1 MPMNQALPSAPRA
14 LTDREKLILHA
25 VVHTYITTA
34 EAVGSRTI
42 VKRYGLELS
51 PATVRNVMAD
61 LEDIG
66 FLKQIHSSSGR
77 VPTDR
82 GYRYYVD
89 YLMKVQEL
97 TLAERARIEEQVS
110 RQLNDLDSI
119 MRQTCH
125 MLALISEQT
134 SIVESPDESDAEV
147 RRIELIPITAEKV
160 AVLTADSYGQVHTL
174 MVEVDQRMTPDE
186 LSRLSA
192 FLNEHFTGMT
202 LAHVKQRVQLRMQQY
217 VDEQRRLAEQ
227 ALLLLTA
234 LPHTRAVQ
242 VFLEG
247 TSNLLDQPEFR
258 DIAKA
263 REMFTLLE
271 ERDRLGELLR
281 QRLGT
286 EAAPRLSV
294 LIGSDDDGSALQDI
308 SFVTAP
314 YQVGDKTVGL
324 VGVMGPRRM
333 PYSRVTALVDYTA
346 GLLTN
351 FLTRRAS

>member
-1 MPMNQALPSAPRA
+1 MDRNLPVAPRP
-14 LTDREKLILHA
+14 LTEREKLILHA

-42 VKRYGLELS
+42 VKRYGLDFS

-77 VPTDR
+77 IPTDR

-97 TLAERARIEEQVS
+97 TLAERGRIEDQLS
-110 RQLNDLDSI
+110 RQLNDLDSV

-125 MLALISEQT
+125 MLALVSEQT
-134 SIVESPDESDAEV
+134 SIVESPNESDAEV
-147 RRIELIPITAEKV
+147 RRIELISLSTEKV

-174 MVEVDQRMTPDE
+174 MVDVEQRVLPEE

-202 LAHVKQRVQLRMQQY
+202 LEHLKEQVKSRMQEY
-217 VDEQRRLAEQ
+217 VDEQRQMAEK
-227 ALLLLTA
+227 ALLLLMA
-234 LPHTRAVQ
+234 LPHSRVAQ

-271 ERDRLGELLR
+271 ERDRLSELLK
-281 QRLGT
+281 QRLRT
-286 EAAPRLSV
+286 ESEPRLSV
-294 LIGSDDDGSALQDI
+294 IIGSDDDNSALQDI

-314 YQVGDKTVGL
+314 YQVSGKTVGW

-333 PYSRVTALVDYTA
+333 PYSKVTALVDYTA
-346 GLLTN
+346 GVLSS

>member
-1 MPMNQALPSAPRA
+1 MEHSFPSVPRA
-14 LTDREKLILHA
+14 LNEREKLILHA

-42 VKRYGLELS
+42 VKRYGMDLS

-61 LEDIG
+61 LEEIG

-77 VPTDR
+77 IPTDK

-97 TLAERARIEEQVS
+97 TQAERTRIEEQLS
-110 RQLNDLDSI
+110 RQLNDLDSV

-134 SIVESPDESDAEV
+134 SIVESPDEADAEV
-147 RRIELIPITAEKV
+147 RRIELVPITPEKV

-174 MVEVDQRMTPDE
+174 MVDVEQPVLSDE

-202 LAHVKQRVQLRMQQY
+202 MAHLKQQVQTRMQEY
-217 VDEQRRLAEQ
+217 VDEQRRMAEK
-227 ALLLLTA
+227 ALLLLMA
-234 LPHTRAVQ
+234 LPHTRAGQ

-271 ERDRLGELLR
+271 ERDRLSEMLR
-281 QRLGT
+281 KRMESASG
-286 EAAPRLSV
+286 PRLSV
-294 LIGSDDDGSALQDI
+294 LIGSDDDESALQDI

-314 YQVGDKTVGL
+314 YQVRGKTLGL

-333 PYSRVTALVDYTA
+333 PYSKVTALVDYTA
-346 GLLTN
+346 GVLSS

>member
-1 MPMNQALPSAPRA
+1 MEHTLPAAHRP
-14 LTDREKLILHA
+14 LTEREKLILHA

-42 VKRYGLELS
+42 VKRYGMDLS

-77 VPTDR
+77 VPTDK

-89 YLMKVQEL
+89 YLMKTQEL
-97 TLAERARIEEQVS
+97 TLAERARIEDQLS
-110 RQLNDLDSI
+110 RQLNDLDSV

-134 SIVESPDESDAEV
+134 SIVESPDDTDAEV
-147 RRIELIPITAEKV
+147 RRIELIPITADKV
-160 AVLTADSYGQVHTL
+160 AVLTADNYAQVHTL
-174 MVEVDQRMTPDE
+174 IVDVDKNVTVGD

-192 FLNEHFTGMT
+192 FLNEHFTGT
-202 LAHVKQRVQLRMQQY
+202 PLADVKQRVESRMKEY

-227 ALLLLTA
+227 ALVLLMA
-234 LPHTRAVQ
+234 LPHSRVGQ

-247 TSNLLDQPEFR
+247 TSHLLDQPEFR
-258 DIAKA
+258 DITKA

-271 ERDRLGELLR
+271 ERNRLTEILR
-281 QRLGT
+281 QRMGA
-286 EAAPRLSV
+286 ESGPRLSV
-294 LIGSDDDGSALQDI
+294 LIGSDDDDSALQDI

-314 YQVGDKTVGL
+314 YQVRGKPLGL
-324 VGVMGPRRM
+324 VGVIGPRRM
-333 PYSRVTALVDYTA
+333 PYSKVTALVDYTA
-346 GLLTN
+346 GVLSS

>member
-1 MPMNQALPSAPRA
+1 MDRNLPVAPRP
-14 LTDREKLILHA
+14 LTEREKLILHA

-42 VKRYGLELS
+42 VKRYGLDFS

-97 TLAERARIEEQVS
+97 TIAERSRIEDQLS
-110 RQLNDLDSI
+110 KQLNDLDSI

-134 SIVESPDESDAEV
+134 SIVESPDETDAEV
-147 RRIELIPITAEKV
+147 RRIELVPITPQKV
-160 AVLTADSYGQVHTL
+160 AVLTADNYGQVHTL
-174 MVEVDQRMTPDE
+174 MVDVEQPVLPDE

-202 LAHVKQRVQLRMQQY
+202 LDHLKRQVQTRMQEY
-217 VDEQRRLAEQ
+217 VDEQRRMAEQ
-227 ALLLLTA
+227 ALLLLMA
-234 LPHTRAVQ
+234 LPHSRVGQ

-258 DIAKA
+258 DISKA

-271 ERDRLGELLR
+271 ERERLSELLK
-281 QRLGT
+281 QRLRN
-286 EAAPRLSV
+286 EEHPRLSV
-294 LIGSDDDGSALQDI
+294 VIGSDEDDSALQDI

-314 YQVGDKTVGL
+314 YQVHGKTVGL

-333 PYSRVTALVDYTA
+333 PYSKVTALVDYTA
-346 GLLTN
+346 GVLSS